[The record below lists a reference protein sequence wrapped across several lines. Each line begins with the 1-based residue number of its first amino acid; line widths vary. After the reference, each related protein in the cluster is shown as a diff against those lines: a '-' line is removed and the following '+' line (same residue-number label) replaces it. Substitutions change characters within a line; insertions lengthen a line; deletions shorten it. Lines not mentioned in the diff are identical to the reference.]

1 MKAEGA
7 VDERER
13 RVLARALR
21 ELGFDPSQFAIEV
34 VELPPNQKSRS
45 LPGGVLPR
53 RKAVIATFHPTGD
66 TFRHETY
73 ADNPWAGEVIQEVA
87 MGRLGAKPA

>member
-1 MKAEGA
+1 MKAQGA

-13 RVLARALR
+13 RVLERALQ
-21 ELGFDPSQFAIEV
+21 ELGFDPSQFAVEV
-34 VELPPNQKSRS
+34 VELPPNTRSRS

-53 RKAVIATFHPTGD
+53 RKAVIAIFHPTGD

-73 ADNPWAGEVIQEVA
+73 SDSPWAGEVIQEVA
-87 MGRLGAKPA
+87 RGRLGVKPG